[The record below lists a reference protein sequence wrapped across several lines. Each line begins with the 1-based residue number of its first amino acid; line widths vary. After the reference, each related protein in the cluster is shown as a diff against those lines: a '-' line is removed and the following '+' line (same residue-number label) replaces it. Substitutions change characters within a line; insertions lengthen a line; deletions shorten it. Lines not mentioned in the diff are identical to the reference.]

1 MPCGPAPFLPS
12 QVLKVTMWSIF
23 TNKPIPQNSIISRG
37 GGVTMWEGISYVKSC
52 RMYYRKAQK
61 PVLKNSPLE
70 LGSRKLTTFVFFL
83 PSHLLLLFLL

>member
-1 MPCGPAPFLPS
+1 
-12 QVLKVTMWSIF
+12 
-23 TNKPIPQNSIISRG
+23 
-37 GGVTMWEGISYVKSC
+37 MWEGISYVKSC

-83 PSHLLLLFLL
+83 PSHLPLLFLL